1 MDIERELVV
10 LAVRDWAGGGKLV
23 VIMFAVIRTLASWQ
37 WQREPVGENQLI
49 C

>member
-37 WQREPVGENQLI
+37 REPVGENQLI